1 MKNRAYLVITNNT
14 QVGRVLELDLDVI
27 EERILIN
34 LSNETLDDLIIT
46 EIAEEELKML
56 SGKFLKAV
64 EANKDK
70 AVTMDIE
77 EEKKWLKLKKL

>member
-1 MKNRAYLVITNNT
+1 MENRAYLVITNNT

-70 AVTMDIE
+70 AVTMNIE
-77 EEKKWLKLKKL
+77 EEEEID

>member
-1 MKNRAYLVITNNT
+1 MENRAYLVITNNT

-27 EERILIN
+27 EERVLIN

-70 AVTMDIE
+70 AVTMNIE
-77 EEKKWLKLKKL
+77 EEEEID